1 MKRETINQFSESPIS
16 LAALGE
22 GDDSA
27 AFQWCGGANEAA
39 RACCPGY
46 QPRGGAE
53 KWEALDL
60 PTAGLLDSPKLH
72 LIP

>member
-1 MKRETINQFSESPIS
+1 MTQQHSSGVVEQMR
-16 LAALGE
+16 LRGLVALGT
-22 GDDSA
+22 SP
-27 AFQWCGGANEAA
+27 W
-39 RACCPGY
+39 
-46 QPRGGAE
+46 GGAE